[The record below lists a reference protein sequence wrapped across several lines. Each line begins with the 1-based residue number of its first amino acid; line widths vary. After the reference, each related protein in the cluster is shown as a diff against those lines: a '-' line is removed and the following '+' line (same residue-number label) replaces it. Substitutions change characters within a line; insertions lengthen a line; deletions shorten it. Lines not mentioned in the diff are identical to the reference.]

1 MPDSP
6 SGWLRS
12 LAAEATPGPWTIS
25 DSEIIAVVVNDDPTD
40 HVAIMGNGAPDE
52 SDEALADASLIA
64 LAPDLAV
71 LCADAID
78 ALEALGNRSGDCPGC
93 DGATHGRYC
102 PIVLLLARFA
112 ALQPDNT
119 EEGT

>member
-6 SGWLRS
+6 SAWLRS
-12 LAAEATPGPWTIS
+12 LAAEATRMPDPHKDPEEQW
-25 DSEIIAVVVNDDPTD
+25 IARGR
-40 HVAIMGNGAPDE
+40 AINQARK
-52 SDEALADASLIA
+52 

-78 ALEALGNRSGDCPGC
+78 ALERIAAFENANREKGKCAAIARD
-93 DGATHGRYC
+93 A
-102 PIVLLLARFA
+102 LARFA

-119 EEGT
+119 EEER